1 MVHGIQQGVTEQ
13 HLRAL
18 FPGDSGR
25 PQEDSGRPQEA
36 MVAEERSSEAG
47 GVEKDCVVG
56 TSKKKKKK
64 AADMSLKQGA
74 EESPV
79 PAFEC
84 MEGMLSD
91 KKVLLVFK
99 CVCAIIYN

>member
-1 MVHGIQQGVTEQ
+1 
-13 HLRAL
+13 
-18 FPGDSGR
+18 
-25 PQEDSGRPQEA
+25 
-36 MVAEERSSEAG
+36 
-47 GVEKDCVVG
+47 
-56 TSKKKKKK
+56 
-64 AADMSLKQGA
+64 LKQGA